1 MAEKEK
7 RNVKATSQV
16 TVRATVD
23 VEMDPNKINLMNYM
37 SYHED
42 GEMDPN
48 KLNSIQYMSY
58 YEALMTLKN
67 IHQALS
73 RIKTKSKQ
81 FECIFSPTY
90 IDIEKEAHYYR
101 ITCALTTT
109 LETTDEDV
117 CDFGKYEIDASI
129 VLTTDSTGSLIADS
143 SSELVK
149 LVQDIETLCRE
160 LSKTHKYYMEDYK
173 G

>member
-1 MAEKEK
+1 MAEEKREEK

-16 TVRATVD
+16 KVRATID
-23 VEMDPNKINLMNYM
+23 V
-37 SYHED
+37 
-42 GEMDPN
+42 EMDPN

-58 YEALMTLKN
+58 YEALMTLKT

-90 IDIEKEAHYYR
+90 IDIETGAHYYR
-101 ITCALTTT
+101 ITCALTTM

-117 CDFGKYEIDASI
+117 CDFGK
-129 VLTTDSTGSLIADS
+129 
-143 SSELVK
+143 K
-149 LVQDIETLCRE
+149 LWQKKKEKKKET
-160 LSKTHKYYMEDYK
+160 
-173 G
+173 